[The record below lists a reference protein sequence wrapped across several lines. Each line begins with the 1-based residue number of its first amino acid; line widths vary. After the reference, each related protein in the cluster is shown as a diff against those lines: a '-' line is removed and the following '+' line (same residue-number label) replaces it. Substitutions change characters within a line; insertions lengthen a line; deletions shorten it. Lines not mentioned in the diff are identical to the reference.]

1 MDKIHIKNL
10 EVFAKHGV
18 FPEEN
23 VLGQKFLISAELY
36 TSVREAGKSDSL
48 ELSIDYGAVSHRI
61 QSFLQEHTYRLL
73 ETAAEKLAEML
84 LLETAHLER
93 IRIEI
98 KKPWAPVALPLET
111 VSVEIERGWHTA
123 YIALGSNM
131 GDKKAHLDM
140 GVEGLKKTPGCQVEA
155 VSDYLATEPYGVTDQ
170 DEFLNGV
177 MRVRTLLTP
186 RELLGRLHEIE
197 KEAKRERI
205 VHWGPRTLDLDILLY
220 DDLVLDDEQL
230 HIPHIEMHK
239 REFVLKPLCQIAPYV
254 RHPVYRRTA
263 QEMLDALDG

>member
-23 VLGQKFLISAELY
+23 VLGQKFLISAELH

-140 GVEGLKKTPGCQVEA
+140 GVEGLKKTPGCQI
-155 VSDYLATEPYGVTDQ
+155 
-170 DEFLNGV
+170 
-177 MRVRTLLTP
+177 
-186 RELLGRLHEIE
+186 GRAH
-197 KEAKRERI
+197 
-205 VHWGPRTLDLDILLY
+205 V
-220 DDLVLDDEQL
+220 
-230 HIPHIEMHK
+230 
-239 REFVLKPLCQIAPYV
+239 
-254 RHPVYRRTA
+254 
-263 QEMLDALDG
+263 

>member
-1 MDKIHIKNL
+1 
-10 EVFAKHGV
+10 
-18 FPEEN
+18 
-23 VLGQKFLISAELY
+23 
-36 TSVREAGKSDSL
+36 
-48 ELSIDYGAVSHRI
+48 
-61 QSFLQEHTYRLL
+61 
-73 ETAAEKLAEML
+73 
-84 LLETAHLER
+84 
-93 IRIEI
+93 
-98 KKPWAPVALPLET
+98 
-111 VSVEIERGWHTA
+111 
-123 YIALGSNM
+123 M

-177 MRVRTLLTP
+177 MRVRTLLMP
-186 RELLGRLHEIE
+186 RELLDRLHEIE

-254 RHPVYRRTA
+254 RHPVYRRT
-263 QEMLDALDG
+263 